1 MHGYNPLRETGVVVI
16 PGPLPQ
22 CEAVV
27 PERPVE
33 MPGQRTVLV
42 PDIPLDEHPAD
53 IHYMP

>member
-1 MHGYNPLRETGVVVI
+1 MHGYHPLWETGVVVVS
-16 PGPLPQ
+16 GPLPQ

>member
-1 MHGYNPLRETGVVVI
+1 MHGYHPLRETGVVVVS
-16 PGPLPQ
+16 GPLPQ